1 MEFTKDYF
9 LSRLQNGE
17 NIDTIGE
24 ELAAAMNAAV
34 AEHKASTA
42 KKVAEEAKHKA
53 TEEAKHKLA
62 SEMLDIV
69 KEYAELTAPEALVY
83 LNDISK
89 KDIQSFME
97 GLDHMFTLVKAA
109 HVFTAPTAPVSKAT
123 IGALRSDDDVLADF
137 IKMFS

>member
-34 AEHKASTA
+34 AEHKAS
-42 KKVAEEAKHKA
+42 AEKEA
-53 TEEAKHKLA
+53 TEKAKRALA
-62 SEMLDIV
+62 SEMLGIV
-69 KEYAELTAPEALVY
+69 KEYAKLAAPEALVY
-83 LNDISK
+83 LNDISE
-89 KDIQSFME
+89 KDIQSFMD
-97 GLDHMFTLVKAA
+97 GLDHMFTFVKAA
-109 HVFTAPTAPVSKAT
+109 HAFTAPTMPVSKAT
-123 IGALRSDDDVLADF
+123 VGALRSDDDVLADF